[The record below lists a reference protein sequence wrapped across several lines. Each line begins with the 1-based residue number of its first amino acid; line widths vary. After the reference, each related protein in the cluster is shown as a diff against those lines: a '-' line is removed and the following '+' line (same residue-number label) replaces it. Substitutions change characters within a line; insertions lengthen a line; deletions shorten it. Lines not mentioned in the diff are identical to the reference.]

1 MSGHYLIEQRLI
13 YKRSIRS
20 RKKGEVKGEEQ
31 RCQVYIVRR
40 GVWTPLFNPSPP
52 SWHPPSFGGPLF
64 TVIQSNFERCISYHN
79 CYVSLLYSN
88 SQLYFVTLENNLSRI
103 KRFLQQ
109 GSRSL
114 GSGIKSGLLLVTI
127 EFYCNSPNFPLCIP
141 VLLELDYYRI

>member
-52 SWHPPSFGGPLF
+52 PSWHPPSFGGPLPPAF

-79 CYVSLLYSN
+79 CYVSLVYNN
-88 SQLYFVTLENNLSRI
+88 SQLYFVFVFIYWYIRTMISMYMVNNFNMTDGLAEKVKWHKLLSHI
-103 KRFLQQ
+103 
-109 GSRSL
+109 
-114 GSGIKSGLLLVTI
+114 LLNRWNTFI
-127 EFYCNSPNFPLCIP
+127 
-141 VLLELDYYRI
+141 